1 MLLIVVSL
9 PSGAV
14 AWVNPAT
21 IEVVRPAE
29 GERERYNNAAT
40 VLRHVS
46 GQETRIQET
55 TQEFVRAVESTR
67 RALLPT

>member
-29 GERERYNNAAT
+29 GERERYNAAT